1 MGDRT
6 PLQVIDRRY
15 VINTIL
21 GQGGMGIVYHATD
34 RLFNK
39 DIALKQVLTEASDS
53 DFSSSY
59 GIEDYRLS
67 LAREFKLSASLR
79 HPNIVEVLEYGFDL
93 DNIPYYT
100 MEVLDQ
106 PLSILEYALLHPI
119 AVRLELIVQLLN
131 AIFYL
136 HRRGIVHRDLKP
148 ANVLIENGQVKVL
161 DFGLS
166 VMQDHSKTSE
176 EESDI
181 AAGTL
186 AYIAPEMLMGETPSV
201 TSDLY
206 AIGIMGYEM
215 IAGKHPFDLSNP
227 TLLINQIL
235 TEYPDINQL
244 DVSLEIAN
252 IFMRLI
258 HKDPTLRYASAQDVI
273 EELEGQIHSTHSLN
287 RLAIRESF
295 LQAAKLVGRENE
307 LHQLDEALEKTIN
320 QNSSIWLIAGES
332 GVGKS
337 RLLEELRTRALVKG
351 MQVMRGLADR
361 VGSRPYELWLP
372 ILRWIAILLDD
383 LTDDDIEF
391 LSRFITDLDTLI
403 EIDFP
408 RNLSK
413 DYKPEVIRS
422 YILDLIRRL
431 SQHLKRPILIIL
443 EDLHWAGEESLQ
455 ILYEL
460 PAIINSIPSIMVLAS
475 FRDDERVSLI
485 EALPDVPLLKLQR
498 LNTDKIAELSRAMLG
513 EVGSREHVV
522 RLLERE
528 TEGNVYFL
536 IEVVRALAEE
546 VGQLDQIGRVTL
558 PERVFSGG
566 IESVINRRLQQ
577 IDPVGR
583 ELLQIASVMGRI
595 LNITLLQAIEPN
607 VDMNRWLTD
616 CLDAAVLE
624 VSDGSWSFAHDKL
637 RLGVLQQL
645 TEDELRLV
653 HIRIASSMEQLYGS
667 STTHI
672 NLLAEHWGHAGNTE
686 REAHYVIIAGT
697 EELRIGLYESAIK
710 RFRRALDIIDDSDSR
725 YVELE
730 LNIAQA
736 HLGRGE
742 YDIAR
747 EIYEE
752 ILNNLSTNNQVI
764 SAYTRMMLGDIC
776 VAQENL
782 LQAKTHYQDSLLLY
796 QEISNKS
803 GVVEV
808 LNRLGNV
815 AYELNDEDAAN
826 EYFQQSLTLSRD
838 SGDQWTMTGA
848 LQYDS
853 TVSLIDTSEFEQVR
867 DFLEQSLREQEQE
880 SNHAGIANVLV
891 NLGAAAEASGKYDA
905 AEEYFNRSLAIRQN
919 LKGNDDL
926 AEVYNHLAKLKLIQA
941 DSESSLKFAKLS
953 LEFAIKSDA
962 DDIVYD
968 PLFTIGSVCI
978 QQGKLTDGLKL
989 FTFLAYASDISEK
1002 LQDRAERHIL
1012 ELEVKLSDS
1021 EFESAWVA
1029 GKSLTLEQLVALLQ
1043 EK

>member
-21 GQGGMGIVYHATD
+21 GQGGMGVVYHATD

-39 DIALKQVLTEASDS
+39 DIALKQVLTETATL

-59 GIEDYRLS
+59 GIEDYRLL

-79 HPNIVEVLEYGFDL
+79 HPNIVDVLEYGFDL

-100 MEVLDQ
+100 MEVLDKPQ
-106 PLSILEYALLHPI
+106 TILEYALLQPI
-119 AVRLELIVQLLN
+119 SERLELLIQLLN
-131 AIFYL
+131 AISYL

-166 VMQDHSKTSE
+166 ILQDHIKSSE
-176 EESDI
+176 EDAEL

-186 AYIAPEMLMGETPSV
+186 AYIAPELLMGQNPSI

-215 IAGKHPFDLSNP
+215 IAGKHPFDVSNP
-227 TLLINQIL
+227 GVLINQII
-235 TEYPDINQL
+235 TEIPDVDQL
-244 DVSLEIAN
+244 DVSVGIASA
-252 IFMRLI
+252 FTRLLQ
-258 HKDPTLRYASAQDVI
+258 KDPELRQSSAQDVI
-273 EELEGQIHSTHSLN
+273 DELERETDKTHSAN

-295 LQAAKLVGRENE
+295 LQAARLVGRESE
-307 LHQLDEALEKTIN
+307 LQQLDEALEQTIN
-320 QNSSIWLIAGES
+320 QQSSMWLIAGES

-351 MQVMRGLADR
+351 LQVMRGLGDR

-372 ILRWIAILLDD
+372 ILRWSAILLDD

-391 LSRFITDLDTLI
+391 LSRFIPDLETLV

-413 DYKPEVIRS
+413 EYKPDEIQA
-422 YILDLIRRL
+422 YIINLIRRL
-431 SQHLKRPILIIL
+431 SHQLKRPVLIIL
-443 EDLHWAGEESLQ
+443 EDLHWAGDESLQ
-455 ILYEL
+455 LLYEL
-460 PAIINSIPSIMVLAS
+460 PAIIESIPSIMILAS
-475 FRDDERVSLI
+475 FRDDERVTLI
-485 EALPDVPLLKLQR
+485 DALPSVPLLKLQR
-498 LNTDKIAELSRAMLG
+498 LNTAKIAELSEAMLG
-513 EVGSREHVV
+513 EVGSRDHVV

-528 TEGNVYFL
+528 TEGNVFFL

-566 IESVINRRLQQ
+566 IETVINRRLQQ
-577 IDPVGR
+577 IDPAGR

-595 LNITLLQAIEPN
+595 LNTTLLQAIEPN
-607 VDMNRWLTD
+607 MELDLWLTD

-624 VSDGSWSFAHDKL
+624 VNEDRWSFAHDKL

-645 TEDELRLV
+645 TKDELRLL
-653 HIRIASSMEQLYGS
+653 HTRIASSMEQLYGS
-667 STTHI
+667 NTTHI
-672 NLLAEHWGHAGNTE
+672 NLLADHWGQAGNIE
-686 REAHYVIIAGT
+686 REAHYLILAAS

-710 RFRRALDIIDDSDSR
+710 RFRRVLDIIERSDSR
-725 YVELE
+725 YIEIE

-736 HLGRGE
+736 HLGRAE
-742 YDIAR
+742 YDMAR
-747 EIYEE
+747 DIYEQ
-752 ILNNLSTNNQVI
+752 ILNTLPASAKDS

-776 VAQENL
+776 VAQEKL
-782 LQAKTHYQDSLLLY
+782 EEARISYLDSLSLY

-803 GVVEV
+803 GIVEV

-815 AYELNDEDAAN
+815 AYELHDEDSAN
-826 EYFQQSLTLSRD
+826 NYFQESLNLSRN

-848 LQYDS
+848 LQYATTASDMM
-853 TVSLIDTSEFEQVR
+853 DTSEFEQISNH
-867 DFLEQSLREQEQE
+867 LERSLREYESQ
-880 SNHAGIANVLV
+880 SNHTGIANVLV
-891 NLGAAAEASGKYDA
+891 DLGIAAEASGKYEV
-905 AEEYFNRSLAIRQN
+905 AEDYFNRSLAIRQT
-919 LKGNDDL
+919 LKVDKDL
-926 AEVYNHLAKLKLIQA
+926 ATIYNHLAKLKLAQS
-941 DSESSLKFAKLS
+941 DTESALKFAKSS
-953 LEFAIKSDA
+953 LEFSANTTDY
-962 DDIVYD
+962 VYES
-968 PLFTIGSVCI
+968 LSTMGLVYI
-978 QQGKLTDGLKL
+978 QQNQLSNGLKV
-989 FTFLAYASDISEK
+989 FTFLAYASDISEILADK
-1002 LQDRAERHIL
+1002 AERQIL
-1012 ELEVKLSDS
+1012 ELEVKLSEN
-1021 EFESAWVA
+1021 EFEGAWFA
-1029 GKSLTLEQLVALLQ
+1029 GKSLTLDQLIASLLA
-1043 EK
+1043 